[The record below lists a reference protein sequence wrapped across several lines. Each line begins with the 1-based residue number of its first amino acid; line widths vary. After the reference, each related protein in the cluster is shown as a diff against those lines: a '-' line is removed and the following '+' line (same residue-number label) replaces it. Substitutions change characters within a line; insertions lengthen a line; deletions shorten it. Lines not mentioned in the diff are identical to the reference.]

1 VSASVTSI
9 QRYVSKELA
18 HFAGQGK
25 AEPEQYE
32 ILLTILRS
40 ETLLAPSATTPP
52 TTADGSPLPP
62 GLELLIN
69 PAHPVAEKFKSNVVC
84 FCDIPVEDLGIHT
97 GKYSHFGLSFL
108 KDFLV
113 PRGASP
119 VFYLDNQAPVQS
131 LLNSLDRE
139 PASREQI
146 FDGGMRLTFELLQEL
161 QFGKA
166 EPTGERGEPWARAG
180 RDRFRVTDIRNFL
193 GYHIFAFLKPFD
205 ASTADSDPENY
216 YMEREWRVLGNVDFA
231 VDDVY
236 RVFLPQEYAR
246 RFRND
251 LPQYAGQL
259 TFV

>member
-1 VSASVTSI
+1 MTSI

-25 AEPEQYE
+25 PGSEQYDT
-32 ILLTILRS
+32 LLAILRS
-40 ETLLAPSATTPP
+40 GTLLASNAVQVITPE
-52 TTADGSPLPP
+52 GSPPLPP
-62 GLELLIN
+62 SYELLIN
-69 PAHPVAEKFKSNVVC
+69 PNEPVGEKFRGNVVC

-97 GKYSHFGLSFL
+97 GKYSRFGLSFL

-131 LLNSLDRE
+131 LIDSLDRQ

-146 FDGGMRLTFELLQEL
+146 FDIGQRLTNELLHEL
-161 QFGKA
+161 QFGTT
-166 EPTGERGEPWARAG
+166 EPSGERSEPWAKEG
-180 RDRFRVTDIRNFL
+180 QDMFRVSDIRNFL

-205 ASTADSDPENY
+205 ASTADTDPENF

-246 RFRND
+246 RFRDD